1 MTGWLWSLAT
11 ILGPILLM
19 AAIVYAIL
27 RNRSGSRAEVKRAER
42 GAVDLRKDLDRDP
55 DYREE

>member
-19 AAIVYAIL
+19 AAIVYAII
-27 RNRSGSRAEVKRAER
+27 RNRSGSRAEVERAER
-42 GAVDLRKDLDRDP
+42 GAVDLRKDLDR
-55 DYREE
+55 

>member
-19 AAIVYAIL
+19 GLIIYAIL
-27 RNRSGSRAEVKRAER
+27 RNRSGSKKEVARAEK
-42 GAVDLRKDLDRDP
+42 GAVEFRKELERDP
-55 DYREE
+55 EYKEE